1 MTENPRPDRPNP
13 PSAPPVFLNDRVVRT
28 DAMLT
33 MIRTVLVRMLLATL
47 AGALLGSLVGYL
59 IAGMAGVWAALVAA
73 GIGLFFTGTTVV
85 LIYLVVGRG
94 PELLQIVLLGGWIL
108 KMAVVLVL
116 LLWLRNL
123 DFYHREVFVGVL
135 ILLALA
141 LVTVEL
147 VTVAR
152 TRLPVVDI
160 TSASQQGAGNQRKP
174 AESRDDG
181 ASETATGS
189 DAQHAPGRTADVEA
203 NRGEAPGEDQVG

>member
-1 MTENPRPDRPNP
+1 MTDNPRPDRPNP

-108 KMAVVLVL
+108 KMGVVLVL
-116 LLWLRNL
+116 LLRSGE
-123 DFYHREVFVGVL
+123 HT
-135 ILLALA
+135 A
-141 LVTVEL
+141 EL
-147 VTVAR
+147 QAR
-152 TRLPVVDI
+152 
-160 TSASQQGAGNQRKP
+160 G
-174 AESRDDG
+174 
-181 ASETATGS
+181 
-189 DAQHAPGRTADVEA
+189 
-203 NRGEAPGEDQVG
+203 

>member
-1 MTENPRPDRPNP
+1 MTTEPQPDPSSRP
-13 PSAPPVFLNDRVVRT
+13 PSEPVFLNDRVVRT
-28 DAMLT
+28 EAMLT
-33 MIRTVLVRMLLATL
+33 MIRTVLWRMLAVT
-47 AGALLGSLVGYL
+47 AIGALLGSGIGWL
-59 IAGMAGVWAALVAA
+59 IAQSAGVWAALIAA

-94 PELLQIVLLGGWIL
+94 PELLQIVLLGGWII

-141 LVTVEL
+141 LVAVEL

-152 TRLPVVDI
+152 TRLPAVDVSQRPA
-160 TSASQQGAGNQRKP
+160 TSFGLAEVRGDEAP
-174 AESRDDG
+174 ATEPTSPSGGDPL
-181 ASETATGS
+181 
-189 DAQHAPGRTADVEA
+189 PGEGHDER
-203 NRGEAPGEDQVG
+203 NRGPKPDDDQVG

>member
-1 MTENPRPDRPNP
+1 MTDHERADRPDP

-28 DAMLT
+28 EAMLT
-33 MIRTVLVRMLLATL
+33 MIRTVLVRMLLTTV

-59 IAGMAGVWAALVAA
+59 IGQMAGVWAALVAA

-160 TSASQQGAGNQRKP
+160 TGRNAETGTEPRKT
-174 AESRDDG
+174 RDDG
-181 ASETATGS
+181 PRVEGS
-189 DAQHAPGRTADVEA
+189 DAGGRRGPEEPADDGA
-203 NRGEAPGEDQVG
+203 NRGHHGDEDQVG